1 MKRNF
6 IYLLLVGIVIIFLIE
21 SQLDLIQISYGG
33 SNLRG
38 EISFIELIQNFFL
51 ITILIIT
58 IKFKKLLVKFYNNLS
73 FILRVSF
80 VSIILYE
87 EISFITYGM
96 SEFFNS
102 LNYQNEINFHNSN
115 FFGQRIYFENI
126 NLLFAKFDF
135 SVTYHFLLYALILL
149 VIGYGTYLPI
159 FKKFRLFFL
168 ERKNSIYC
176 LLYFFI
182 ELINSILRDINLTD
196 GKPLINHEFLELGIY
211 VLLLKD
217 TLDKIKSIKQKI

>member
-1 MKRNF
+1 
-6 IYLLLVGIVIIFLIE
+6 
-21 SQLDLIQISYGG
+21 
-33 SNLRG
+33 
-38 EISFIELIQNFFL
+38 
-51 ITILIIT
+51 
-58 IKFKKLLVKFYNNLS
+58 
-73 FILRVSF
+73 
-80 VSIILYE
+80 
-87 EISFITYGM
+87 M
-96 SEFFNS
+96 SK
-102 LNYQNEINFHNSN
+102 
-115 FFGQRIYFENI
+115 
-126 NLLFAKFDF
+126 FAKFDF

>member
-6 IYLLLVGIVIIFLIE
+6 IYLSLFGIIIIFLIE

-33 SNLRG
+33 STFRG
-38 EISFIELIQNFFL
+38 EISFIELVQNLLL
-51 ITILIIT
+51 IAILIFT
-58 IKFKKLLVKFYNNLS
+58 IKFKKLLVKFHNNIS
-73 FILRVSF
+73 FVLRVSL

-87 EISFITYGM
+87 EISFITYGL

-115 FFGQRIYFENI
+115 FFAQRIYFENF
-126 NLLFAKFDF
+126 NLLFSKINF
-135 SVTYHFLLYALILL
+135 SITFHFLFYALILL
-149 VIGYGTYLPI
+149 LLGYGSYFPM

-168 ERKNSIYC
+168 ERKNSVYC

-182 ELINSILRDINLTD
+182 EFINSILRDINITD
-196 GKPLINHEFLELGIY
+196 GKPLLNHEFLELGIY
-211 VLLLKD
+211 ILLFKD